1 MLGFVN
7 HLHTNMAMSLRDQ
20 FQLTFLDNDNW
31 MLYVEGLKNTLI
43 VTFFALMIGVLL
55 GSIIAAIR
63 STYDKTY
70 SEMRTGIGK
79 LILLLLNTICKIYL
93 TVIRGTPVVVQIM
106 IMYYIIFVSSNNK
119 ILIAALAFGVN
130 SGAYVAEIIRSGIM
144 SIDQGQFEAGRS
156 LGFNYL
162 HTMLYI
168 IVPQA
173 LKNVL
178 PALANEFIV
187 LLKETAV
194 SGYIALMDL
203 TKAGDKIRA
212 ATYSPF
218 MPLITVAVIYLI
230 LVMFFTWLIGKLE
243 RRLRNDER

>member
-70 SEMRTGIGK
+70 SEMRNGIGK

-144 SIDQGQFEAGRS
+144 SIIRDS
-156 LGFNYL
+156 LRQDG
-162 HTMLYI
+162 
-168 IVPQA
+168 
-173 LKNVL
+173 
-178 PALANEFIV
+178 
-187 LLKETAV
+187 V
-194 SGYIALMDL
+194 SDL
-203 TKAGDKIRA
+203 TIYIRC
-212 ATYSPF
+212 S
-218 MPLITVAVIYLI
+218 I
-230 LVMFFTWLIGKLE
+230 LLC
-243 RRLRNDER
+243 RRR